1 MELVVNEWLPEYFK
15 PNASNDEKQKLE
27 EFLNRFMEKDDKIF
41 VRRPSEFYRKI
52 YRYKKDFQNNLKVN
66 DQISRFINFI
76 LLNSDKCFIVDD
88 DEFELSEVILNKLNE
103 SGNYN
108 SDTYL
113 FEAASVTE
121 TKLII
126 TTDHKLKTHMKNNGT
141 FDVQLLNDFLANY

>member
-15 PNASNDEKQKLE
+15 PNASNGEKAKLE
-27 EFLNRFMEKDDKIF
+27 KFLNTFTERNDKIF

-52 YRYKKDFQNNLKVN
+52 HRYKKDYQNNLKVN
-66 DQISRFINFI
+66 EQLGRFINYI
-76 LLNSDKCFIVDD
+76 LINSDRCFIVDD
-88 DEFELSEVILNKLNE
+88 GEFELPEVTVSKLSEP
-103 SGNYN
+103 GNYK

-126 TTDHKLKTHMKNNGT
+126 TTDEKLKSHMEDNGI
-141 FDVQLLNDFLANY
+141 FNVQLLDEFLANY